1 MVVYSNLAQLA
12 SEGYTEPPGLK
23 ACVVLEVWPQT
34 VALLNRCLKPMGQ
47 PVTGNLEGSMLEA
60 LLTPD
65 VIHEQVE
72 WLAKEM
78 EKWPWTS

>member
-34 VALLNRCLKPMGQ
+34 VALLNRCLKPMG
-47 PVTGNLEGSMLEA
+47 PVIWKGRC
-60 LLTPD
+60 
-65 VIHEQVE
+65 
-72 WLAKEM
+72 WKRC
-78 EKWPWTS
+78 